1 MLFRLSFVIL
11 SAVNLSVIILSV
23 IILNVIILN
32 VVILSV
38 VILCVVI
45 LSVVNLSVINLSV
58 VILYL
63 GMPLREMPHRSHA
76 LKRLG
81 KMGEQFT
88 IAKSFVVAAPNLAKV
103 AETIKKISERE
114 SQFSKSGTLHRWTD
128 GEEM

>member
-1 MLFRLSFVIL
+1 MALCLMLFRLSFVIL

-38 VILCVVI
+38 V
-45 LSVVNLSVINLSV
+45 NLSVIN
-58 VILYL
+58 LYL
-63 GMPLREMPHRSHA
+63 GMPLREVPHRSHA

>member
-1 MLFRLSFVIL
+1 MLFRLS
-11 SAVNLSVIILSV
+11 
-23 IILNVIILN
+23 
-32 VVILSV
+32 VVILSGV
-38 VILCVVI
+38 N
-45 LSVVNLSVINLSV
+45 LSVVNLSGIVLSV
-58 VILYL
+58 VVLNL
-63 GMPLREMPHRSHA
+63 GMLSVVLSLREVPHRSHA
-76 LKRLG
+76 WKCLG